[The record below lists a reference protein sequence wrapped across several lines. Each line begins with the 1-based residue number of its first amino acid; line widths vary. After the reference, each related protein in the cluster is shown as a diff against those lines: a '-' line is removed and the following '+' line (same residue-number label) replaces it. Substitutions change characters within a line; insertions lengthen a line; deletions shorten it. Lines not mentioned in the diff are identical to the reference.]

1 MSLNADLLLLLVI
14 GIDLFI
20 GSTGRLGARIRAC
33 ALQGLVLAALPLA
46 IQGTGVLTG
55 GERVLHT
62 VLAVLATL
70 LLKAVAIPYFLLR
83 AMRQSGVQR
92 EAEPEH
98 SLHLSLLLCAVL
110 VGLSFWISAVMLP
123 PPEAGSSPLGVP
135 AGLATLLVGLYL
147 TVGGRTELT
156 QVIGY
161 LVLENGVF
169 VIGQRVLGEFPLV
182 VELGVLLDV
191 LVAVMLMA
199 VLVAF
204 EHRQDEA
211 SVGNRA
217 ATPAGGAR

>member
-1 MSLNADLLLLLVI
+1 VSLDADLLLLFVI

-20 GSTGRLGARIRAC
+20 GSTCRLGARIRAC

-55 GERVLHT
+55 GERVAHT
-62 VLAVLATL
+62 VLAVAATL
-70 LLKAVAIPYFLLR
+70 ILKAIAIPFFLLR
-83 AMRQSGVQR
+83 SMRRSGVRR
-92 EAEPEH
+92 EADPER
-98 SLHLSLLLCAVL
+98 SLHLSLLLCGIL
-110 VGLSFWISAVMLP
+110 VGLSFWIGAVML

-147 TVGGRTELT
+147 TVSGRTELT

-169 VIGQRVLGEFPLV
+169 VIGQRLLGEFPLV

-191 LVAVMLMA
+191 LVAVMLMG
-199 VLVAF
+199 VLVVSA
-204 EHRQDEA
+204 HRPDENGA
-211 SVGNRA
+211 EA
-217 ATPAGGAR
+217 AGGVVAGGTR

>member
-1 MSLNADLLLLLVI
+1 MSLDADLLLLLVI

-20 GSTGRLGARIRAC
+20 GSTGRLVARIRAC

-55 GERVLHT
+55 GQRIAHT
-62 VLAVLATL
+62 GMAVLATL
-70 LLKAVAIPYFLLR
+70 LLKAVAIPALLVY
-83 AMRQSGVQR
+83 AMRKSGVHR
-92 EAEPEH
+92 ETQPET
-98 SLHLSLLLCAVL
+98 SLHLSLLMCGIL
-110 VGLSFWISAVMLP
+110 VGLSFWIGAVMLP
-123 PPEAGSSPLGVP
+123 SAGAGSSPLGVP

-147 TVGGRTELT
+147 TVTGRTEIT

-199 VLVAF
+199 VLVVFANRHP
-204 EHRQDEA
+204 EDEA
-211 SVGNRA
+211 QDAPA
-217 ATPAGGAR
+217 AAIGGRR